1 MVLFLVFAASLASIV
16 QAFSPAGLTSTVR
29 VNNGIHYITLKNPR
43 VSRTNSQLFTQGP
56 LVEDGD
62 WAAYLDEENTGLVY
76 YFNKKTDE
84 SVWEKPYASFPD
96 VVEDLETVVVFTGEG
111 EEDKASSF
119 ELPSFSFPKFFATD
133 DVKDDVN
140 GDSIDEVVIDEESE
154 VQETNGSGILDNF
167 FGRDTKSKVV
177 QKEIEVT
184 ENENESETE
193 LQEVKPNGIFSNLF
207 SATSSKKTT
216 GETAI
221 IEEKVVIKPKTTEKE
236 MKNVV
241 LDKAPSMPNEYVK
254 TKIGL
259 EINSKV
265 LPHPEKIK
273 WGGEDAVFTSGRS
286 FGVFD
291 GVSGAEK
298 EQGKALYSKTLA
310 NQVKVRV
317 GKDGL
322 CKFFYPRF
330 YLTC

>member
-1 MVLFLVFAASLASIV
+1 
-16 QAFSPAGLTSTVR
+16 
-29 VNNGIHYITLKNPR
+29 
-43 VSRTNSQLFTQGP
+43 
-56 LVEDGD
+56 
-62 WAAYLDEENTGLVY
+62 
-76 YFNKKTDE
+76 
-84 SVWEKPYASFPD
+84 
-96 VVEDLETVVVFTGEG
+96 
-111 EEDKASSF
+111 
-119 ELPSFSFPKFFATD
+119 
-133 DVKDDVN
+133 
-140 GDSIDEVVIDEESE
+140 
-154 VQETNGSGILDNF
+154 
-167 FGRDTKSKVV
+167 
-177 QKEIEVT
+177 
-184 ENENESETE
+184 
-193 LQEVKPNGIFSNLF
+193 
-207 SATSSKKTT
+207 
-216 GETAI
+216 
-221 IEEKVVIKPKTTEKE
+221 

-241 LDKAPSMPNEYVK
+241 LDKTPSMPSEYVK